1 MLPTR
6 KLLYVSLAAAFSLA
20 PWAAEATTAIQFTG
34 TVKCE
39 GVNAD
44 GSKYGPVTFPV
55 STTGTN
61 GNVGTVFDRWGP
73 GRPVSYGGAKY
84 GYGVSPPNGT
94 IGISHFDGSE
104 GYAET
109 GQLKLKTDKAGKTK
123 LEGDSIMYV
132 THLPTNDVTGGP
144 PISAD
149 CDWKLTATPYF
160 VP

>member
-1 MLPTR
+1 MLPAR
-6 KLLYVSLAAAFSLA
+6 KLLYVGLSAAFSLT
-20 PWAAEATTAIQFTG
+20 PWAADATQPSFTG

-39 GVNAD
+39 GVYANGA
-44 GSKYGPVTFPV
+44 KYGPVTYPV
-55 STTGTN
+55 TMFGYN
-61 GNVGTVFDRWGP
+61 NVINRWGP
-73 GRPVSYGGAKY
+73 GKNV
-84 GYGVSPPNGT
+84 GYGAGIYGLGGPPPHGT

-132 THLPTNDVTGGP
+132 TRTPDNSVTGGP

-149 CDWKLTATPYF
+149 CEWKLNATPYF
-160 VP
+160 DPP